1 MKSKG
6 ERNRS
11 GQGELSDGGAGLTL
25 VKVAGEEKKIGQEE
39 LQTTVQF

>member
-11 GQGELSDGGAGLTL
+11 GQGELADGDAELTL
-25 VKVAGEEKKIGQEE
+25 GKVAGEKKIGQEE
-39 LQTTVQF
+39 LQTTGQF